1 MKWSGFTKE
10 GETTMKKLTKKLFGN
25 KVAYYLMTVVAVG
38 LLLGA
43 SVKWH
48 P

>member
-1 MKWSGFTKE
+1 
-10 GETTMKKLTKKLFGN
+10 MKKLTKKLFGD